1 MSNAITWLELAGDAS
16 IDPEAAARFIE
27 WKFRKDDVVAVRT
40 HGTKWATWAMP
51 RDEAVETLREGLEE
65 SAERED
71 VYFALNPLKEPY
83 TNDDGKYVLVTS
95 HGVRKEHVKT
105 WRTLFA
111 DIDVKPGAFVSQD
124 AVRSWVET
132 LEVPPGAVVWTQ
144 ADKGG
149 CHLHWKVKGL
159 TDLDFSYAQERWWSY
174 LMSTAP
180 EGVSIDRLVDVTRVA
195 RIPGS
200 TRLPK
205 GAEKSAPVIAEYLDS
220 AAVDRETFDRLTEE
234 PYKETEKRKR
244 RTRGN
249 TESLFTGIEDIAGD
263 SVAGI
268 AFRMALIDRTPD
280 YFTWEEILEAKG
292 WTYLKT
298 ESGGAKQWARPGQNR
313 KSATT
318 GHLRDDGNMS
328 LFSWDQETGLA
339 DLYEVDETL
348 TMFRVLMRLWFN
360 DDIEAT
366 LVEIKRRFTENA

>member
-1 MSNAITWLELAGDAS
+1 MNTAITWLELAGDAS
-16 IDPEAAARFIE
+16 VDPEAAAHFIE

-51 RDEAVETLREGLEE
+51 RDEAVETLREGLEV

-83 TNDDGKYVLVTS
+83 TNDEGKYVRVTS

-124 AVRSWVET
+124 AVRSWVEA

-159 TDLDFSYAQERWWSY
+159 TELDYSEAQKRWWSY
-174 LMSTAP
+174 LQSTAP
-180 EGVSIDRLVDVTRVA
+180 EGISIDRLVDVTRVA

-200 TRLPK
+200 TRHPK
-205 GAEKSAPVIAEYLDS
+205 GAEKSAPVLVEYLD
-220 AAVDRETFDRLTEE
+220 APMVDRETFDRLTAE
-234 PYKETEKRKR
+234 PHRAAQERAEQ
-244 RTRGN
+244 TRQHSSG
-249 TESLFTGIEDIAGD
+249 LMTGIEGIAPD

-268 AFRMALIDRTPD
+268 ALRMALVERTAEF
-280 YFTWEEILEAKG
+280 FTWQEILEAKG

-298 ESGGAKQWARPGQNR
+298 EDGGAQQWARPGANQ

-328 LFSWDQETGLA
+328 LFSWDQATGVA
-339 DLYEVDETL
+339 DLYEVEEPL
-348 TMFRVLMRLWFN
+348 TMFRVLLRLWFN
-360 DDIEAT
+360 DDIEAA
-366 LVEIKRRFTENA
+366 FNAVMERYVSNV